1 MFTRAKQWKTT
12 IPWRN
17 SRGIPF
23 GHASRPEGFQ
33 GGTKEAFR
41 DLLALQ
47 ALKVFCGIMTY
58 LLGSIIVYMW
68 YMYMDIL
75 YIYIICICM
84 YIYIYTYIIY
94 IYILYDIWGGNR
106 DDENPIIPAALP
118 GTSVGNLYKKSC
130 QSQVIGDSQWPQ
142 ITLWLCQNS
151 YWKWPFI
158 VDFPIENGGSF
169 HSFLYV
175 DQRVPE
181 GTSYSW
187 NRVAAIPWFHV
198 MLKFRRWVK
207 RWLTGDENTA
217 YFVSI
222 QIFIYQQPFVSCIYI
237 YIYHGCIFTYRHI
250 TLHIQIYRHWIMYII
265 IIYIYNY
272 LYIYI

>member
-1 MFTRAKQWKTT
+1 M
-12 IPWRN
+12 
-17 SRGIPF
+17 
-23 GHASRPEGFQ
+23 
-33 GGTKEAFR
+33 
-41 DLLALQ
+41 
-47 ALKVFCGIMTY
+47 
-58 LLGSIIVYMW
+58 
-68 YMYMDIL
+68 
-75 YIYIICICM
+75 
-84 YIYIYTYIIY
+84 YIYTYI

-118 GTSVGNLYKKSC
+118 GTSVGNMYKKSC

-237 YIYHGCIFTYRHI
+237 YHGCIFTYRHI
-250 TLHIQIYRHWIMYII
+250 TLHIQIYRHWIVYII

-272 LYIYI
+272 LYIYIYIYKVIYVYNRFLYVVLYLTYIYIYGQIIIIGMIPLINHHFSEVVVRSL